1 MMAIELEQLPELI
14 FAEPELALAM
24 PQIYRQPTKPTFTRG
39 KAKIDRLFALIRST
53 TSNGHGVQAY
63 QDLLEE
69 YEPAIRWA
77 LASWDFLL
85 TVEGYSYLL
94 RSPSEQLNCHG
105 DYRAFT
111 ERDLSRMVHRT
122 FRRCVEEFTGDPERG
137 RFTRFL
143 KDELWP
149 RVRSSYQSLRYPHDR
164 RQRLLTDYS
173 YLRCTPYQFLNR
185 HHQTLVNNTLEHLAT
200 AERKIVDLYFL
211 RFFSE
216 EATAAQLET
225 DIPLA
230 VASRCRALDHVGA
243 LNPIARALL
252 LQIERY

>member
-1 MMAIELEQLPELI
+1 MDIDIEQPTSLV
-14 FAEPELALAM
+14 FHEPELELAM
-24 PQIYRQPTKPTFTRG
+24 PQIYRQPPRPTFTRG
-39 KAKIDRLFALIRST
+39 KAKIGRLFALIRST

-63 QDLLEE
+63 QHLLEE

-85 TVEGYSYLL
+85 TVEGYRYLL

-105 DYRAFT
+105 DYRVFT

-122 FRRCVEEFTGDPERG
+122 FRRCVEEFMGDPERG
-137 RFTRFL
+137 RFTRLL

-173 YLRCTPYQFLNR
+173 YLRCAPYQFLNR
-185 HHQTLVNNTLEHLAT
+185 YHQTLVNDTLERLAT
-200 AERKIVDLYFL
+200 AEREIVDLYFL
-211 RFFSE
+211 RFFSD
-216 EATAAQLET
+216 EATAAHLEIDT
-225 DIPLA
+225 PLA
-230 VASRCRALDHVGA
+230 VTFRCRALDRVGTID
-243 LNPIARALL
+243 PIAHALL